1 MQPRNVLSAVLRMLR
16 KQWRNMNILILVV
29 EAIQFGSTNV
39 ENVVINGNMKNLVP
53 YRWLGGFKEHIPFS
67 LGKWRQSLEI
77 CRYVN
82 QMMEELVSV
91 EEMLEDKDEDVRFL
105 AKLVIKYQEL
115 LERNQVMDFAS
126 IQTKTYH
133 MLKNHPDILKKIND
147 SIKYIMVDEYQDTN
161 PSTA

>member
-1 MQPRNVLSAVLRMLR
+1 
-16 KQWRNMNILILVV
+16 
-29 EAIQFGSTNV
+29 
-39 ENVVINGNMKNLVP
+39 
-53 YRWLGGFKEHIPFS
+53 
-67 LGKWRQSLEI
+67 
-77 CRYVN
+77 
-82 QMMEELVSV
+82 MMEELVSV